1 MKDIL
6 SKAFRIM
13 GIYVSAMVI
22 VSAVAFLAET
32 EPPKKDK
39 AHFTGFC
46 EGGEYIEVIREVE
59 KTEKTESHEAEQNED
74 NKTVSPFEFDV
85 NIITETKR
93 EIPPEK
99 AHSAC
104 LTLPSN
110 SMAFAFAELERRKK
124 YFQLKAKAK
133 AKRKRE
139 EAKERKKQ
147 SYDPE
152 HSPDYNYKHTPGTVA
167 GVSKGEPMSFE
178 QANGGAPNPYY
189 NSKNLYGYHTNC
201 QSCTVAFEAR
211 QRGYDVRAL
220 PNNRNPYIKD
230 LAYYTAL
237 AYVLPNGQHPTY
249 YSPMFRERTDAFL
262 DRTIKEGE
270 RYNIEW
276 TWRGERSGHIISVQR
291 ENGNLVFYD
300 PQSSEKRDFKAFKN
314 QCLSRAVRGSL
325 RVMRVDNCELNPEI
339 VDYVLK
345 GVKK

>member
-1 MKDIL
+1 MAKYTKPLDHDDDEKENNWKYRFPFAL
-6 SKAFRIM
+6 CKEK
-13 GIYVSAMVI
+13 GIALPENATPRDAWNALKGI
-22 VSAVAFLAET
+22 GIN
-32 EPPKKDK
+32 PDD
-39 AHFTGFC
+39 
-46 EGGEYIEVIREVE
+46 EYENAIR
-59 KTEKTESHEAEQNED
+59 
-74 NKTVSPFEFDV
+74 
-85 NIITETKR
+85 
-93 EIPPEK
+93 
-99 AHSAC
+99 
-104 LTLPSN
+104 
-110 SMAFAFAELERRKK
+110 ERRKK

-152 HSPDYNYKHTPGTVA
+152 HSPDYNHKHTPGTVA
-167 GVSKGEPMSFE
+167 GVSKGEPMNFE

-189 NSKNLYGYHTNC
+189 NSKNLYGYQTNC

-230 LAYYTAL
+230 LAHYTAL

-249 YSPMFRERTDAFL
+249 NSPMFRERTDAFL
-262 DRTIKEGE
+262 NRAIKEGE

-276 TWRGERSGHIISVQR
+276 AWRGERSGHIISVQR
-291 ENGNLVFYD
+291 ENGNLMFYD
-300 PQSSEKRDFKAFKN
+300 PQTSKKRDFKAFKDE
-314 QCLSRAVRGSL
+314 CLSRAERGSL

-339 VDYVLK
+339 VNYVLK